1 MALLEKQLVVK
12 KSEIPGAGR
21 GLFTKVLIP
30 KGTRIVEYKGRI
42 TTWKEAQLNSDN
54 PYIFY
59 VNNNRVIDALTY
71 KKAFAR
77 YANDATGTN
86 KNKSVKNNAE
96 YVNEGNR
103 IYIEA
108 LRDIPA
114 GAEILVG
121 YGKEY
126 WKTMRD
132 NAVKR

>member
-1 MALLEKQLVVK
+1 MAFLEKELIVK
-12 KSEIPGAGR
+12 KSDIPGAGK
-21 GLFTKVLIP
+21 GLFTKTFIP

-42 TTWKEAQLNSDN
+42 TTWKEAQQNADN
-54 PYIFY
+54 PYIFHI
-59 VNNNRVIDALTY
+59 NNSRVIDALTY
-71 KKAFAR
+71 KKALAR

-86 KNKSVKNNAE
+86 NMNGIKNNAE
-96 YVNEGNR
+96 YVNENNR

-126 WKTMRD
+126 WKTMRE
-132 NAVKR
+132 NGAI

>member
-1 MALLEKQLVVK
+1 MAYMEKELVVK
-12 KSEIPGAGR
+12 KSEIPGAGK
-21 GLFTKVLIP
+21 GLFTKTFIP

-42 TTWKEAQLNSDN
+42 TTWKEAQKNSDN

-71 KKAFAR
+71 KKSLAR
-77 YANDATGTN
+77 YANDATGTTN
-86 KNKSVKNNAE
+86 TKGVNNNAE

-108 LRDIPA
+108 LRDIQA
-114 GAEILVG
+114 GTEILVG

-126 WKTMRD
+126 WKTMKE
-132 NAVKR
+132 NAVIR